1 MVVSDEENY
10 WERTLEKN
18 YNLTGTGCLSLGKN
32 YNKWLYKIKLK
43 SFLRIIKNLNQ
54 DIKNKDVLDVGSGT
68 GFYIEAWN
76 NLGAKAIVGTDITHA
91 ATKNL
96 KKKFPTNE
104 FFQFDIGNEQIIPQ
118 LKQYDIIS
126 ALDVLFHIVD
136 DARYERAIKNIYNLL
151 RPDGIF
157 IFSENFLEK
166 KTIRTQY
173 HISRTAKHTEQILNS
188 IGFKIIYR
196 FPQTILM
203 NYPSR
208 ESGILF
214 KSFWHV
220 IGSLIRKN
228 EIFGSIIGLILYPFE
243 LISIRFSKNGPSS
256 KIIACKK
263 INQIINTNLKL

>member
-1 MVVSDEENY
+1 MVASDEENY

-18 YNLTGTGCLSLGKN
+18 YNLRGTGCLSLGKN

-43 SFLRIIKNLNQ
+43 SFLRIIKKLNQ

-76 NLGAKAIVGTDITHA
+76 NLGAKTILGTDITYTA
-91 ATKNL
+91 IKNL
-96 KKKFPTNE
+96 KKKFLTNE
-104 FFQFDIGNEQIIPQ
+104 FFQLDIGDEQIIPE

-126 ALDVLFHIVD
+126 AIDVLFHIVD

-151 RPDGIF
+151 RSDGIF

-173 HISRTAKHTEQILNS
+173 HVSRTARYSEQILNS
-188 IGFKIIYR
+188 IGFKIIHR
-196 FPQTILM
+196 TPQTILM
-203 NYPSR
+203 NYPSK
-208 ESGILF
+208 ESGIML

-220 IGSLIRKN
+220 IGRLIRRN
-228 EIFGSIIGLILYPFE
+228 EIFGYIVGLILYPFE
-243 LISIRFSKNGPSS
+243 LTSIRFSKYGPSS

-263 INQIINTNLKL
+263 I